1 MSTFISLFKG
11 SSITGIF
18 GKMGSGKTMLLAY
31 LGVLFEENGYNI
43 NSNFHLKT
51 IDYNPIETLDDID
64 KVRNGVLLLDEMQLW
79 VHARSGMSKLNQDLL
94 KIIMMSRKRG
104 LILFYTSQLYRTVD
118 VLLREV
124 TDYIIMP
131 NIIPVKEVDNR
142 GKITEDVSDFVLCF
156 ELLDIYLNSLCRI
169 VLNKPLEHYGSWY
182 DTKEEVKSLTRGE
195 PTSLEKGVQL
205 EETFSKALKKV
216 KSFNHVEIIPNSG
229 IHSSWSFDV
238 IGYTQGKTL
247 AFDVKGSCRDRV
259 YLNNFGKSLQG
270 KINNA
275 KSHNAVPYIAF
286 PRNDRVQLTN
296 PNYWFISPL
305 NQYSYLLR
313 LSSNP
318 AYKKLVDNSQKL
330 VDLVA

>member
-1 MSTFISLFKG
+1 MNSFFNLFKG

-18 GKMGSGKTMLLAY
+18 GKMGNGKTMLLAY
-31 LGVLFEENGYNI
+31 LGVALKENGYNI

-51 IDYNPIETLDDID
+51 IDYNPIETLEDVDN
-64 KVRNGVLLLDEMQLW
+64 VRDGVLLLDEMQLW

-94 KIIMMSRKRG
+94 RIIMMSRKRG

-131 NIIPVKEVDNR
+131 NIIPIRQADER
-142 GKITEDVSDFVLCF
+142 GKPTDKVLDFALCF
-156 ELLDIYLNSLCRI
+156 QMFDIYKNPVCSIALK
-169 VLNKPLEHYGSWY
+169 KPLDVYGSWY
-182 DTKEEVKSLTRGE
+182 DTKEEIKSLTRGD
-195 PTSLEKGVQL
+195 PTSLEKGIQL

-216 KSFNHVEIIPNSG
+216 KRFNHVEIIPNSG

-238 IGYTQGKTL
+238 IGYTHGKTL

-259 YLNNFGKSLQG
+259 YLNSFGKSLSN
-270 KINNA
+270 KITNA

-286 PRNDRVQLTN
+286 PRNDRVQLSN
-296 PNYWFISPL
+296 PNYWFICPL
-305 NQYSYLLR
+305 NQYSYLLT

-318 AYKKLVDNSQKL
+318 AYKKLVENSQKL
-330 VDLVA
+330 VEI